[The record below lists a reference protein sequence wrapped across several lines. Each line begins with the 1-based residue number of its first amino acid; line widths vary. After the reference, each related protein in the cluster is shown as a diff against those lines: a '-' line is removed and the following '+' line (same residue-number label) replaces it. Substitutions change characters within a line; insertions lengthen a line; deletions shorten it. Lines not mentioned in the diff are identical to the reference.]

1 MGCANSCPVGKIG
14 KLLVATDRSQF
25 SEGAIR
31 EAINFSKVCSSRL
44 YVISVLE
51 TNPEYETIGSSV
63 FEKEE
68 AEAVKY
74 LALVKEKA
82 VREGV
87 ICETIFHSDT
97 TPDKAILEEAAERGI
112 DMIVTGRRG
121 RSGLAKLLM
130 GEVASKVIIHAP
142 CKVLVVPKAAVIGP
156 KNILIATD
164 GSGHSIAAVE
174 EGIKIA
180 KRCGSGITAL
190 SSARSSD
197 ELGAAKANVDKVIE
211 MAKKEEIPA
220 EGLTPIGRSYNLIV
234 ETAGGRG
241 VDLIVMGIPVK
252 TALKKIFTGSATEQ
266 VIGKAGCAVLVVKGG
281 ESPATV

>member
-97 TPDKAILEEAAERGI
+97 TPDKAILEEAAERRI

-130 GEVASKVIIHAP
+130 GEVASKVITHAP
-142 CKVLVVPKAAVIGP
+142 CKVLVVPKAAKIGYR
-156 KNILIATD
+156 NILVATD
-164 GSGHSIAAVE
+164 GSGHSIEAVRE
-174 EGIKIA
+174 AIEIA
-180 KRCGSGITAL
+180 KRCGSKIIALSAMRSSAEQENATANVNAVIAIAQKEGIT
-190 SSARSSD
+190 
-197 ELGAAKANVDKVIE
+197 
-211 MAKKEEIPA
+211 A
-220 EGLTPIGRSYNLIV
+220 EGLTPYGRSYDVIV

-266 VIGKAGCAVLVVKGG
+266 VIGKAGCAVLVVKGE